1 MSNRRRNDTDLR
13 DMEDVFEDQD
23 ELLVEIDDNG
33 EIVQVPDDNAGGRKP
48 VVIRDPHGEY

>member
-33 EIVQVPDDNAGGRKP
+33 EIVQVPDDNESGRKP